1 MGSSFSRRFPYSYLQ
16 YIINLV
22 QTNYQ
27 TLSVVTPVI
36 LDLLIY
42 QINFAG
48 QIN

>member
-1 MGSSFSRRFPYSYLQ
+1 MGSSTSRRFPYSYLQ